1 MKKIRYLIWG
11 IFSSFLFSKIVF
23 AAGSAKLNFCE
34 ESGVQRAFQILGYAL
49 FILKIIIPIII
60 IIFGIID
67 FAKAIIASDDS
78 AIKKSTTT
86 LIKRVIAG
94 VIIFLIPT
102 IIYFAFELI
111 DGYSSDDSTYYKC
124 INCMTNPTKCNPNP

>member
-34 ESGVQRAFQILGYAL
+34 ESGVQRDFQILGYAL
-49 FILKIIIPIII
+49 FILKILIPIII

-102 IIYFAFELI
+102 IVYFAFELI
-111 DGYSSDDSTYYKC
+111 DSYSSDDSTYYKC